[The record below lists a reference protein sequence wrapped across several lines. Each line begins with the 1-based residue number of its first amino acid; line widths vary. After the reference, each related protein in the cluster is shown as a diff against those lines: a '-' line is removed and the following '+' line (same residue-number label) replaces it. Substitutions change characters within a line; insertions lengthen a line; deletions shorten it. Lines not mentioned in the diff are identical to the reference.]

1 MKTLML
7 DIRYECRCE
16 RRTNIL
22 FYGENQSP
30 CPLDQRF
37 ISRDSSRAYSIEL
50 DFANMTSEVIR
61 CGSEL
66 DAALLRNSM
75 QLD

>member
-1 MKTLML
+1 MNATLNGGQAL
-7 DIRYECRCE
+7 CFTE
-16 RRTNIL
+16 
-22 FYGENQSP
+22 GKNQSP

-50 DFANMTSEVIR
+50 DLANMTSEVIR

-66 DAALLRNSM
+66 DAALLLNSM